1 MDGLMC
7 EERPTETGSD
17 VIMPLTQN
25 FATLCDNG
33 AMSIPHRR
41 AHGLLHCSIS
51 HLISALLTGHDNACT
66 VLMSYGSLAK

>member
-7 EERPTETGSD
+7 EERPTETSSD

-25 FATLCDNG
+25 FATLCNDG

-41 AHGLLHCSIS
+41 AHGLLHRSIS
-51 HLISALLTGHDNACT
+51 HLISALLTGHDKACAALT
-66 VLMSYGSLAK
+66 S